1 MPQLLALGISYDEFW
16 TLNPRKINVILEGYK
31 LRRKIDDERAW
42 LLGGYVF
49 QAVSVS
55 LGNAFR
61 KKNQKA
67 QSYFEI
73 VEKPFLSEIEQKE
86 MSDAEKQKRLDA
98 LMASLHIMQ
107 SNFEIKH
114 GK

>member
-1 MPQLLALGISYDEFW
+1 M
-16 TLNPRKINVILEGYK
+16 EGYK
-31 LRRKIDDERAW
+31 LQKKARDEEAW

-61 KKNQKA
+61 KKNTKA
-67 QSYFEI
+67 QSYFE
-73 VEKPFLSEIEQKE
+73 VLDKPFLSNIEKKDEEWSEEEIQKYRE
-86 MSDAEKQKRLDA
+86 AF
-98 LMASLHIMQ
+98 MASLHVMQ
-107 SNFEIKH
+107 NNFNLKH

>member
-1 MPQLLALGISYDEFW
+1 M
-16 TLNPRKINVILEGYK
+16 LEGYK
-31 LRRKIDDERAW
+31 LKRQTQDEEAW

-61 KKNQKA
+61 KKNTKA
-67 QSYFEI
+67 QSYFE
-73 VEKPFLSEIEQKE
+73 VLDKPFLKNV
-86 MSDAEKQKRLDA
+86 EKQEEEYTEEELQRYREA
-98 LMASLHIMQ
+98 FMASLNVMKN
-107 SNFEIKH
+107 NFELNH